1 MPGVRPFGECFI
13 QASPG
18 SNRAIP
24 WRDTRCSVVAY
35 SSCTPVL
42 IAMQDS
48 LYYSWV
54 TVPAVPWLFPSQCN
68 AVNRQRPLWSMKFT
82 NWEDDEGSIAG
93 ALE

>member
-1 MPGVRPFGECFI
+1 
-13 QASPG
+13 
-18 SNRAIP
+18 
-24 WRDTRCSVVAY
+24 
-35 SSCTPVL
+35 
-42 IAMQDS
+42 MQDS

-93 ALE
+93 ALEWPLRGFQRRGHAKMGCLYEVGQRSVTPTF